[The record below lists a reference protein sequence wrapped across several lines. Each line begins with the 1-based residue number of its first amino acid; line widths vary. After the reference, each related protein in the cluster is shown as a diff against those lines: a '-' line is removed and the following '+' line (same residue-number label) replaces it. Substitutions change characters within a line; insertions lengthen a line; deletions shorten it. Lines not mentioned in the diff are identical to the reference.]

1 MKSEFPRKSHFVLWQ
16 RKYEREVLRYEAG
29 APNTRRH
36 HGQDQLALDAATE
49 SVLSLLEK
57 PFCLEG
63 GFLSPAH
70 GSLPPG
76 LLLHVSHGPVPI
88 LWSLHSVCTLLQY
101 AIKGLSIANGLQRS
115 PATEVI
121 RAGSCH
127 YRAWPRMPL
136 VTKTR
141 LDLHASPFNY
151 GKAVPRADIIKTIW
165 SREYARVNDGVL
177 ELRWNLKLS
186 PEFRYSLLIYKQR
199 L

>member
-57 PFCLEG
+57 PFCLDG

-76 LLLHVSHGPVPI
+76 LLLHVSHGLVPSSGPFTLCALCSSMPLKASVLLMGFRDHLPQRWFGPAVAI
-88 LWSLHSVCTLLQY
+88 TEHGQGCLWSQ
-101 AIKGLSIANGLQRS
+101 K
-115 PATEVI
+115 
-121 RAGSCH
+121 
-127 YRAWPRMPL
+127 
-136 VTKTR
+136 
-141 LDLHASPFNY
+141 LDLIFTPPPLTMGRPS
-151 GKAVPRADIIKTIW
+151 
-165 SREYARVNDGVL
+165 L
-177 ELRWNLKLS
+177 ELILSKLS
-186 PEFRYSLLIYKQR
+186 EVENMPEWMMEF
-199 L
+199 